1 MASSP
6 LSGAVL
12 ALNAGSSSIK
22 FALFD
27 AFDQP
32 LWRGRVSGLG
42 HRPQW
47 TWEGVVASQVAPLLP
62 EASASDHS
70 GSSFDRDFGH
80 ALNIIV
86 ELVAGQRQAL
96 TAVGHRVVHGGGD
109 HVAPVRIDDEV
120 LQDLERYVP
129 LAPLH
134 QPYGLALIRTML
146 LRHPSI
152 PQVAAFDTAFHA
164 SQPRLETLFAL
175 PRELTAA
182 GIRRYGF
189 HGLSYEYVA
198 SILASVPDPR
208 LRGRVVVAHLG
219 QGASLCAMQG
229 LRSLA
234 TTMGFSALDGLPM
247 GRRCGNLDA
256 GVVLHLLQHHCM
268 TADAVQHLLYERC
281 GLLGVSGISDDLR
294 ELQESG
300 DPLAHEAIDLFV
312 HRINQGV
319 GSLAAT
325 LGGLDAI
332 VFTGGIGENAPAV
345 RAAVVDRLAWLG
357 ACIDPEANLDG
368 AQWLHTPES
377 TLAVGVVRTDEESVV
392 ARHARACV
400 SVQG

>member
-6 LSGAVL
+6 SSGAVL

-27 AFDQP
+27 AADRP

-42 HRPQW
+42 QRLLW
-47 TWEGVVASQVAPLLP
+47 TWEGIVAPQVAPLPLGSTAGHP
-62 EASASDHS
+62 KSD
-70 GSSFDRDFGH
+70 FDLHFRH
-80 ALNIIV
+80 ALEVISG
-86 ELVAGQRQAL
+86 LVAELRQPLVAI
-96 TAVGHRVVHGGGD
+96 AHRVVHGGGEYA
-109 HVAPVRIDDEV
+109 APVRIDDAV
-120 LQDLERYVP
+120 LLDLERFVP

-134 QPYGLALIRTML
+134 QPYGLALIRAM
-146 LRHPSI
+146 REHHPLV

-198 SILASVPDPR
+198 ARLADAPDPR
-208 LRGRVVVAHLG
+208 LHGRVVVAHLG
-219 QGASLCAMQG
+219 QGASLCAMHG
-229 LRSLA
+229 LRSVA
-234 TTMGFSALDGLPM
+234 TSMGFSALDGLPM

-256 GVVLHLLQHHCM
+256 GVVLYLLQQRGM
-268 TADAVQHLLYERC
+268 AADAVQHLLYERS
-281 GLLGVSGISDDLR
+281 GLLGVSGLSDDLR
-294 ELQESG
+294 DLEASTEPSAQ
-300 DPLAHEAIDLFV
+300 EAIELFV
-312 HRINQGV
+312 HRIVQGI
-319 GSLAAT
+319 GGLAAT

-332 VFTGGIGENAPAV
+332 VFTGGIGENSPAI
-345 RAAVVDRLAWLG
+345 RAAVVAPLAWLG
-357 ACIDPEANLDG
+357 AEIDAAANLEG
-368 AQWLHTPES
+368 SACLHTPGS
-377 TLAVGVVRTDEESVV
+377 ALAVGLVPTDEESVV